1 MNNNN
6 HIVNFDCYENDYMLK
21 YKHKLEKYIHIING
35 LTKVYRNKY
44 SVVLICKKDPNKWT
58 SRKIDAL
65 FWCEIENIEDFNI
78 NDINKD
84 KNERVLILKNSE
96 IPFEF
101 NLIGG
106 QEQTEF
112 EIVIGLY
119 LEKGLLINSDL
130 LYLNKFTTML
140 VRNELK
146 KQKIIEIP
154 RFIMIHTF
162 KFIDNY
168 NLINYYK

>member
-1 MNNNN
+1 MNE
-6 HIVNFDCYENDYMLK
+6 YATRLK
-21 YKHKLEKYIHIING
+21 LRYDGESNYLKRRNEELLKHTHIING
-35 LTKVYRNKY
+35 LTKIYIRNY
-44 SVVLICKKDPNKWT
+44 SLFFIGKKDKNNYGST
-58 SRKIDAL
+58 SPVFYAELENISD
-65 FWCEIENIEDFNI
+65 FNIEDM
-78 NDINKD
+78 D
-84 KNERVLILKNSE
+84 KSRIQRVLIFKNEE

-101 NLIGG
+101 CSIGG

-112 EIVIGLY
+112 EVVIGLY
-119 LEKGLLINSDL
+119 IKAGLLIDSDL
-130 LYLNKFTTML
+130 LYSNKFTTML